1 MKSRSVRHT
10 CVENTQI
17 EVAMSK
23 KFSSSRLSKAAAL
36 GFVLGAATGPQDAHA
51 YYALG
56 LALLGSTTTS
66 IGLGIWGGVVLT
78 KNTGENQAVAV
89 GTTTRRMVDVA
100 LLAMHS
106 DLGMQAD
113 LLRTSPT
120 AFRQLS
126 SEMEQGGGPAVDAL
140 QRATGLP
147 QERLVA
153 TWAHTLADTGP
164 VRSEE
169 AAAQMVQNFMR
180 RIGPELT
187 VSTDVAAEF
196 AWQLIR
202 EQSDS
207 SLQPSGRT
215 HAWIAD
221 WLGVDEAE
229 IAEACVLARQQV
241 ALESNSD
248 TRQQLYQEPAP
259 FLDAFATTLEAE
271 HGEQI
276 RKRLDEITRTVA
288 DRKESSKKTG

>member
-1 MKSRSVRHT
+1 
-10 CVENTQI
+10 
-17 EVAMSK
+17 MSMT
-23 KFSSSRLSKAAAL
+23 FSTTRLSTVAAL
-36 GFVLGAATGPQDAHA
+36 GFVLGSASVPRDAHA

-56 LALLGSTTTS
+56 FALIGATTTS

-78 KNTGENQAVAV
+78 QNSQTENQAMAP

-106 DLGMQAD
+106 DLGMQAE

-126 SEMEQGGGPAVDAL
+126 TEMGQGGGPAVDAL

-153 TWAHTLADTGP
+153 AWKQTLAEAEP

-169 AAAQMVQNFMR
+169 AASQMVQAFMR
-180 RIGPELT
+180 RIGPELA

-202 EQSDS
+202 EQSDDS
-207 SLQPSGRT
+207 RQPSGRT

-221 WLGVDEAE
+221 WLGVDESA
-229 IAEACVLARQQV
+229 IAEACTLARQQA
-241 ALESNSD
+241 ALGNKAD
-248 TRQQLYQEPAP
+248 TRQHLYHDPAP
-259 FLDAFATTLEAE
+259 FLDAFANTLESE

-276 RKRLDEITRTVA
+276 RGRLDEITRTVA
-288 DRKESSKKTG
+288 QREAGGTTG